1 MYSIEKVKNEVLTLT
16 QITSKYDNTIE
27 LTPNEISV
35 LTLLEEKKQV
45 KNKDIQNMLN
55 ISSQA
60 SYKIIK
66 KLKDKKLIKRVGKG
80 RSTIYILQ

>member
-1 MYSIEKVKNEVLTLT
+1 MSLA

-35 LTLLEEKKQV
+35 LILLEEKQCI
-45 KNKDIQNMLN
+45 KNKDIQNRLN

-66 KLKDKKLIKRVGKG
+66 KLKDKKLIKTIGKG
-80 RSTIYILQ
+80 RSTEYILR